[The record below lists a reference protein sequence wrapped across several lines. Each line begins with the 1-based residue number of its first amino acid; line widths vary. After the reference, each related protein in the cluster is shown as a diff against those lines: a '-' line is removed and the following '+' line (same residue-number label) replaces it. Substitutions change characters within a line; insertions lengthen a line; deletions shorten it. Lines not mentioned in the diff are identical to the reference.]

1 MLSRIVT
8 CSVVAAAVALF
19 SVGGVAQAAPVAK
32 PAKPAKVAKAAPAS
46 HSGKVVSVTEGK
58 DGKDGKLVMSDADGK
73 NEHTHA
79 VLATTK
85 ITLNKKAG
93 KLVDLKKGDM
103 ITVTMDGTKVTEIAA
118 TRDAK

>member
-1 MLSRIVT
+1 MLSRILSCT
-8 CSVVAAAVALF
+8 MVAAAVALF
-19 SVGGVAQAAPVAK
+19 TVSGIAQAGAGAK
-32 PAKPAKVAKAAPAS
+32 PAKPAKVAKAAPSS

-73 NEHTHA
+73 NEHNHA

-85 ITLNKKAG
+85 ITLNKKSS
-93 KLVDLKKGDM
+93 KLADLKKGDL